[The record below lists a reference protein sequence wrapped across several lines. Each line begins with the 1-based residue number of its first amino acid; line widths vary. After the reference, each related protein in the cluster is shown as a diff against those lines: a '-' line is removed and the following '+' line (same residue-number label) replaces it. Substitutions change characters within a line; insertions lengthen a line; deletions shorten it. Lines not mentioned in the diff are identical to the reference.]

1 MNTEHTEI
9 QNAAQAPVAGEEVPA
24 FGHTWDCSN
33 CGHTNHGYKLLC
45 EKCDEW

>member
-9 QNAAQAPVAGEEVPA
+9 QNAAPAPIAGMS

-33 CGHTNHGYKLLC
+33 CAHPNCGYKSLC
-45 EKCDEW
+45 EKRNEW